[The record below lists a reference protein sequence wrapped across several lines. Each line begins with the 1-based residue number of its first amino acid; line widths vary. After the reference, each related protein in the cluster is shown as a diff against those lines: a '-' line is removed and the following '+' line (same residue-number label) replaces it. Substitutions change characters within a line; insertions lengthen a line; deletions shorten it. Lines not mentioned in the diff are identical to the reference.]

1 MTAATAASTNQSAAA
16 TSATNHKADLWRW
29 ARAEDLTGEIVR
41 LADGEAGHF
50 ADYFDTKRRG
60 DDAKPHG
67 HRRRRRQVVVLC
79 RTLDQLLTMLSV
91 AGVGTSGCDVS
102 TNIGKRYGA
111 SHLTRISIR
120 MKGDRLEGYAAVPPS
135 YRRHRITGGEAVE
148 AQRSAL
154 RHRIRFR
161 HDSGATACCC
171 GGGAENLAPLVL
183 DDGRLGRDDDLELD
197 PGVEGGR
204 HGEVYAAAVLS
215 RVPCTGGGQNRF

>member
-1 MTAATAASTNQSAAA
+1 MTAAAAASTNERAAA
-16 TSATNHKADLWRW
+16 TSATNHKADLRRW

-41 LADGEAGHF
+41 LADGKAGHF
-50 ADYFDTKRRG
+50 ADNFDTKRRG
-60 DDAKPHG
+60 DDAKPQG

-79 RTLDQLLTMLSV
+79 RTLDQLLTILSV
-91 AGVGTSGCDVS
+91 AGVGSGCDVS
-102 TNIGKRYGA
+102 TNIGERYGA
-111 SHLTRISIR
+111 SHLTRISIG
-120 MKGDRLEGYAAVPPS
+120 MKGDRLKGNTAVPPR

-171 GGGAENLAPLVL
+171 CGGAENLAPFVL

-215 RVPCTGGGQNRF
+215 RVPCTGSGQNRF